1 MNNMNKRETQL
12 ILNELGIIPNKR
24 LGQNFLFDKNIVKK
38 IILESQISEDEVIL
52 EIGPGLGILTK
63 ELLKFSKKVYAYEI
77 DFKLFQ
83 YLKEKFSQTENIEV
97 FNEDILKANIPPQI
111 DVIVSN
117 IPYSITGPIFE
128 KVFYNEKPPRGIL
141 VIENSIAER
150 IFIQNKYKT
159 FSRITV
165 SFNAF
170 MIPVKKYNISRFKF
184 FPAPRID
191 LSLIIVKPREDINP
205 FLLSDK
211 NRSFFLRFIAG
222 IMPYK
227 NKNIVNAINLFL
239 KNEKVINFPKP
250 KILQYLKNKNINN
263 EKVTKFKV
271 DELVKIS
278 ELIFELIYETLS
290 I

>member
-24 LGQNFLFDKNIVKK
+24 LGQNFLFDKTIVKK

-52 EIGPGLGILTK
+52 EIGPGLGILTE

-77 DFKLFQ
+77 DFKLFK
-83 YLKEKFSQTENIEV
+83 YLKEKFSQIDNIELL
-97 FNEDILKANIPPQI
+97 NEDILKANIPPHNI
-111 DVIVSN
+111 IVSN

-128 KVFYNEKPPRGIL
+128 KVFYKEKPPRGIL
-141 VIENSIAER
+141 VIENNIAER

-170 MIPVKKYNISRFKF
+170 MIPVKKYNISRLKF

-191 LSLIIVKPREDINP
+191 LSLIIVKPRENLNP

-211 NRSFFLRFIAG
+211 KRAFFLRFIAG

-227 NKNIVNAINLFL
+227 NKNSVNAISLFL

-263 EKVTKFKV
+263 DKVTKFKV
-271 DELVKIS
+271 DELVKLS
-278 ELIFELIYETLS
+278 KLIFELMYETLS

>member
-24 LGQNFLFDKNIVKK
+24 LGQNFLFDNNIVKK

-77 DFKLFQ
+77 DSKLFH
-83 YLKEKFSQTENIEV
+83 YLKEKFSQTDNIEV

-191 LSLIIVKPREDINP
+191 LSLIIVKPREDINQ

-211 NRSFFLRFIAG
+211 SRSFFLRFVAG